1 MLELFPDGF
10 EEREGEGWLELA
22 AYSESD
28 ESAVRATFSRV
39 AVSTVAEDWPD
50 RWRDFHRAVRIGPL
64 WVGPP
69 WLEAPSAAIP
79 VVIDPGRAFGTGAH
93 PTTQLC
99 LELLLEVEPGSLLDV
114 GCGSGVLAIAAA
126 KLGFGPVTALDH
138 DEAATDAAS
147 RNADANRVRIAVVS
161 RDALADEPLPE
172 AEVTVA
178 NIAREAIRSLAPNV
192 RSPRFVASGYLAHD
206 DPRPPGFRREKR
218 LEREG
223 WAADSYARE

>member
-39 AVSTVAEDWPD
+39 AVSTVAEDWAD

-99 LELLLEVEPGSLLDV
+99 LELLLEVETGSLLDV

-126 KLGFGPVTALDH
+126 KLGVGPVTALDH
-138 DEAATDAAS
+138 EEAATDAAS
-147 RNADANRVRIAVVS
+147 RNADRNGVRIAVVT

-178 NIAREAIRSLAPNV
+178 NIALEAIRSLAPNV
-192 RSPRFVASGYLAHD
+192 RSPRFIASGYLARD
-206 DPRPPGFRREKR
+206 DPRPLGFRPEKR